1 LQSAGGV
8 GTAVGMVSARAVTTG
23 GARAATTAKASS
35 GTRSRDPREHAAVR
49 LVGAAR
55 HRVGKGIVK
64 ADAGVAGCCAWPARA
79 FVLGVTPLGI
89 RTQARE
95 EGDEA
100 RVSSDRDKR
109 KQKREMRNEKRKQK
123 EKQKQK

>member
-8 GTAVGMVSARAVTTG
+8 GTAVGMVSARSVTTG

-55 HRVGKGIVK
+55 HRVGILVK
-64 ADAGVAGCCAWPARA
+64 ADAGVAGCAWPARA

>member
-1 LQSAGGV
+1 MQSAGGV

-55 HRVGKGIVK
+55 HRVGILVK
-64 ADAGVAGCCAWPARA
+64 ADAGVAGCAWPARA

>member
-1 LQSAGGV
+1 MQSAGGV

-55 HRVGKGIVK
+55 HRVGILVK
-64 ADAGVAGCCAWPARA
+64 ADAGVAGCAWPARA

-100 RVSSDRDKR
+100 RISSHWTKENRKR
-109 KQKREMRNEKRKQK
+109 KGKAKRKGK
-123 EKQKQK
+123 DKT

>member
-1 LQSAGGV
+1 
-8 GTAVGMVSARAVTTG
+8 MVSARAVITG
-23 GARAATTAKASS
+23 GARAATTAKTSS

-55 HRVGKGIVK
+55 HRVGIVVK
-64 ADAGVAGCCAWPARA
+64 ADAGVAGCAWPARA

-109 KQKREMRNEKRKQK
+109 KQKTEKRK
-123 EKQKQK
+123 EK

>member
-8 GTAVGMVSARAVTTG
+8 GIAVGMVSARAVNTG

-55 HRVGKGIVK
+55 HRVGILVK
-64 ADAGVAGCCAWPARA
+64 ADAGVAGCAWPARA

>member
-1 LQSAGGV
+1 MHGDEG
-8 GTAVGMVSARAVTTG
+8 
-23 GARAATTAKASS
+23 
-35 GTRSRDPREHAAVR
+35 PAVR
-49 LVGAAR
+49 RVGAAR
-55 HRVGKGIVK
+55 DVVGIVK
-64 ADAGVAGCCAWPARA
+64 ADAGVAGCAWPARA
-79 FVLGVTPLGI
+79 FVLRVTPLGI